1 MTNQE
6 AKFILGVYR
15 PNGADAGHATFG
27 AALAQARSDPVLGAW
42 FGREQAH
49 ATVVAAKLREIAPP
63 PGLREAILA
72 GARLSATPAHAR
84 RLPVW
89 LGLAAG
95 VAVLVAVGAA
105 FWPNRG
111 EAETKRLAAFVL
123 DDAAHARHGGRGAPA
138 IALQTMLS
146 QVSVRLGDGVPMDF
160 AALQSTGC
168 RTLRVEGHDMIE
180 VCFARDGREF
190 HFYVVRRADF
200 PALPE
205 HTAPVFAD
213 KDGMTVASWSDATR
227 HYVVASDGGRT
238 ALQGLL

>member
-15 PNGADAGHATFG
+15 PNGADAGQETFG
-27 AALAQARSDPVLGAW
+27 AALEQARSDPVLGAW
-42 FGREQAH
+42 FSREQAH
-49 ATVVAAKLREIAPP
+49 ATAVAAKLREIAPP
-63 PGLREAILA
+63 AGLREAILA
-72 GARLSATPAHAR
+72 GARLSATPARTR

-111 EAETKRLAAFVL
+111 EAEAKRLAAFVL
-123 DDAAHARHGGRGAPA
+123 DDAAHARHGGHGAPA
-138 IALQTMLS
+138 IALQTRLS

-160 AALQSTGC
+160 AALESTGC
-168 RTLRVEGHDMIE
+168 RTLRIEGHDMIE
-180 VCFARDGREF
+180 VCFVRDGREY

-200 PALPE
+200 PSLPG

-227 HYVVASDGGRT
+227 HYVVASDGGRA